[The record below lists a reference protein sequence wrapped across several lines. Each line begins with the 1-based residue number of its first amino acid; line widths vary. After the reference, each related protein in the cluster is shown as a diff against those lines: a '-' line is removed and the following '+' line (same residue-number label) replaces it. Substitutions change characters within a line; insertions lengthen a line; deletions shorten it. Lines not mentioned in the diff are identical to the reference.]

1 MSTRLSRSLAFVNN
15 SNARKVAANNH
26 YLLQYNHS
34 AGKFDLVSPDDLIE
48 KAVDD
53 GVLPEDYITQLE
65 QQIDVNSVTRLNYD
79 GGSF

>member
-1 MSTRLSRSLAFVNN
+1 MVRLSTRLAFIE
-15 SNARKVAANNH
+15 NANPTLTAANNH

-53 GVLPEDYITQLE
+53 GALPESYITQLE
-65 QQIDVNSVTRLNYD
+65 QQISVDDIADLNYD